1 MVFGITASAV
11 FQCSNTVAEKY
22 FRKETEAVQLS
33 DGSAE
38 QTGQTAAPSGEAST
52 TSGSV
57 AEVAESAMPEVVAIT
72 SVSIQEI
79 PSFFGLTGS
88 VLMDSRT
95 VFAVEQRIRHYCRR
109 KRG

>member
-52 TSGSV
+52 TAGSV

-72 SVSIQEI
+72 SVSVQEI
-79 PSFFGLTGS
+79 PSFLVFTGS
-88 VLMDSRT
+88 VLMELWSSFPVKAADP
-95 VFAVEQRIRHYCRR
+95 ELL
-109 KRG
+109 

>member
-1 MVFGITASAV
+1 MKTA
-11 FQCSNTVAEKY
+11 VAGYPRIGTLRELKFALEKY

-52 TSGSV
+52 TAGSV

-79 PSFFGLTGS
+79 PYYFGFGFSSRSTQQYSRDRKS
-88 VLMDSRT
+88 V
-95 VFAVEQRIRHYCRR
+95 V
-109 KRG
+109 